1 MSRVP
6 RILLTVALLFG
17 VMPNY
22 AFAQDTHEMVNQEMS
37 KPVIRGGIVF
47 KTYCVV
53 CHGERGDG
61 VARAAKLYSGLNLSI
76 KPRSSEYYAKII
88 RQGGERV
95 GASGFMPPWQDE
107 LSNEQI
113 GDVVAFLKVI
123 GDPVRRGEVV
133 FKANCVL
140 CHGVRADGMGRAA
153 KLFSPPPASLMQS
166 DKTDEYKERIIR
178 LGGESLQRSSGMP
191 AWSERLS
198 NKEIADVVRYLRT
211 IVTVPPAH

>member
-6 RILLTVALLFG
+6 RILLTVALLFS

-88 RQGGERV
+88 RQGGE
-95 GASGFMPPWQDE
+95 
-107 LSNEQI
+107 L
-113 GDVVAFLKVI
+113 
-123 GDPVRRGEVV
+123 

-153 KLFSPPPASLMQS
+153 KLFSPPPANLMQS